1 MNVLIPTPITD
12 TVLTSSTLAED
23 ATAAWT
29 SGTYVVGDERHVV
42 ATHRVYRCAVAGS
55 STVTPQSDPTRWVDM
70 RPTNKWAPFDLYTT
84 TAATGTTSF
93 SYTLLPGFINALSA
107 YGLVGSDFVATLKDA
122 PGGTVLATRTVSLY
136 AQALGLY
143 ELAFVP
149 LRQVD
154 RVAITDLPLAPGGE
168 LTVTVNGGSGNPV
181 ALGMLNVGD
190 YRPVIGAAAWG
201 GTEHGAAA
209 EPKSFSYI
217 NTLEDGTVQIKR
229 RGAATD
235 LSGTVAMPAEQA
247 EYAAATVR
255 QVLDVPVS
263 CIASNRAGYAYL
275 NTFGLIS
282 GRVVAESAGVARF
295 QFSVKG
301 FI

>member
-1 MNVLIPTPITD
+1 MNILIPV
-12 TVLTSSTLAED
+12 TVTEAMLTSCTLAED

-29 SGTYVVGDERHVV
+29 SGTYAVGDERHVV
-42 ATHRVYRCAVAGS
+42 ATHRVYRCAVAGTS
-55 STVTPQSDPTRWVDM
+55 SITPQSDPTRWVDM
-70 RPTNKWAPFDLYTT
+70 RPTNKWAPFDWYTT

-93 SYTLLPGFINALSA
+93 SYALLPGFVNAITA
-107 YGLVGSDFVATLKDA
+107 YGLVGNELTATLKDA

-136 AQALGLY
+136 EQAMGLY

-168 LTVTVNGGSGNPV
+168 LTVTVSGGTGDPV
-181 ALGMLNVGD
+181 ALGMLNLGD
-190 YRPVIGAAAWG
+190 YRPLIGGAVWG
-201 GTEHGAAA
+201 GTENGAAA
-209 EPKSFSYI
+209 EPKSYSYI
-217 NTLEDGTVQIKR
+217 ATLDDGTVQIKR

-235 LSGTVAMPAEQA
+235 LAGTVAMPADQA

-255 QVLDVPVS
+255 RVLDVPVS
-263 CIASNRAGYAYL
+263 CVATNRTGYAYL

-282 GRVVAESAGVARF
+282 GRVVAESSASARF

>member
-12 TVLTSSTLAED
+12 AVLTGSTLAED

-55 STVTPQSDPTRWVDM
+55 STISPELDPTRWVDM
-70 RPTNKWAPFDLYTT
+70 RPTNKWAPFDWYTT
-84 TAATGTTSF
+84 TPATGTTSF
-93 SYTLLPGFINALSA
+93 DYVLAPGFISGLSA
-107 YGLVGSDFVATLKDA
+107 YGLVGNEMTATLKTA
-122 PGGTVLATRTVSLY
+122 PGGTVLYTKTVSLFE
-136 AQALGLY
+136 QALGLY

-154 RVAITDLPLAPGGE
+154 RVVLTDIPLAPGGE
-168 LTVTVNGGSGNPV
+168 LTVTIDGGSGNPV
-181 ALGMLNVGD
+181 ALGLLNVGD
-190 YRPVIGAAAWG
+190 YRPVIGAASWG
-201 GTEHGAAA
+201 GTENGAAA
-209 EPKSFSYI
+209 EPKTYSYI
-217 NTLEDGTVQIKR
+217 TTLEDGTVQIKR
-229 RGAATD
+229 RGSATD
-235 LSGTVAMPAEQA
+235 LSGTVAMPADQA